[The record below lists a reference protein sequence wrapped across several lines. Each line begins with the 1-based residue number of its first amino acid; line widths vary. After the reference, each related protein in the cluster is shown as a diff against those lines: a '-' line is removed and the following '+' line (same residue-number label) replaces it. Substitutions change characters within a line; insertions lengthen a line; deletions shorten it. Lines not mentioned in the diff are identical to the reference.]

1 MALLMNLH
9 STGDL
14 FLVINIHQT
23 VIGGTINK
31 SGYFK
36 MRVTKIGENT
46 TLAQIINL
54 VDDATSSK
62 APIAK
67 IADKISAIFVP
78 IVITLAIIATIIW
91 LFKGES

>member
-1 MALLMNLH
+1 
-9 STGDL
+9 
-14 FLVINIHQT
+14 
-23 VIGGTINK
+23 
-31 SGYFK
+31 

-67 IADKISAIFVP
+67 
-78 IVITLAIIATIIW
+78 
-91 LFKGES
+91 

>member
-1 MALLMNLH
+1 MLLKLA
-9 STGDL
+9 
-14 FLVINIHQT
+14 
-23 VIGGTINK
+23 K
-31 SGYFK
+31 
-36 MRVTKIGENT
+36 NT